1 MQLGRRVL
9 CSKSLFKTQEHLG
22 KIMHSAVRTSSLALL
37 CAGFAIAIPAAAG
50 AADFAQVYQDALAND
65 PTYQQA
71 HATYMAARE
80 ARPEAWA
87 ALLPQISGSA
97 GKTWAHSSGLTTQI
111 GSSATGVVAPSSFY
125 AATSTGARQWS
136 LNLSQQ
142 LFSWTDWMSLKA
154 ANSQVAE
161 AQATYEAAA
170 QNLILRVATAYF
182 NVLSALD
189 TLQAQ
194 ESSLQA
200 FDLQLEQANKRFQ
213 VGLIAITDVEQA
225 RAARDTAAAAVI
237 ADKQALANTVDQ
249 LEVITGRQYDTLSEP
264 AKDMPLVTPSPANQN
279 TWVQT
284 SLQQNL
290 SLIASRLAADVAR
303 DNVRIAFGGHLPTV
317 SLIASR
323 SYNSSSMDESIVG
336 LGTFNGLPSWSNDR
350 QIGLE
355 VTVPIFSG
363 GGTEARVHQ
372 AQYQWIAAKDAVEQ
386 ASRST
391 VQQAR
396 DSYLGVISGIAHV
409 QALQQALTS
418 SQTAYRATEAG
429 YRVGTQ
435 TEVDVLNALSTL
447 VQAKTNYASSRYAYI
462 NSVVQ
467 LRFAAGTL
475 DANEVQAINHWLTS
489 SASVSPGAIT
499 PEAMTP
505 PSPPPT
511 PKPPPAPPP
520 P

>member
-1 MQLGRRVL
+1 
-9 CSKSLFKTQEHLG
+9 
-22 KIMHSAVRTSSLALL
+22 MHRAIRTSRLALGLALL
-37 CAGFAIAIPAAAG
+37 CAGFAIGLPAAAM

-71 HATYMAARE
+71 YATYMAARE
-80 ARPEAWA
+80 AKPEAWA

-97 GKTWAHSSGLTTQI
+97 GGALQHGAGPSTFVGSNAAGLPVPETIYETTHTSS
-111 GSSATGVVAPSSFY
+111 
-125 AATSTGARQWS
+125 RQWS
-136 LNLSQQ
+136 LNLSED
-142 LFSWTDWMSLKA
+142 LFSWTDWMNLKSA
-154 ANSQVAE
+154 DSQVAE
-161 AQATYEAAA
+161 AQATYQAAA

-200 FDLQLEQANKRFQ
+200 FDLQLEQANKRYQ

-225 RAARDTAAAAVI
+225 RAARDNAAAAVI
-237 ADKQALANTVDQ
+237 ADKEALASSEDQ
-249 LEVITGRQYDTLSEP
+249 LQVITGRQYDTLSEP
-264 AKDMPLVTPSPANQN
+264 GAGMPLVMPNPANQN
-279 TWVQT
+279 QWVQT

-303 DNVRIAFGGHLPTV
+303 GNVRIAFGGHLPTI
-317 SLIASR
+317 SLTASR
-323 SYNSSSMDESIVG
+323 SFNSADTDESIIG
-336 LGTFNGLPSWSNDR
+336 LTTPFNGLNSWSNDR

-372 AQYQWIAAKDAVEQ
+372 AQFQWIAAKDAMEE

-391 VQQAR
+391 EQQAR
-396 DSYLGVISGIAHV
+396 DAYLGVISGIAHV

-462 NSVVQ
+462 TSVVQ
-467 LRFAAGTL
+467 LRYAAGTL
-475 DANEVQAINHWLTS
+475 DPNEVQAINHWLTAPS
-489 SASVSPGAIT
+489 SVSPGAIT

-505 PSPPPT
+505 PAPAPT
-511 PKPPPAPPP
+511 PAPPP
-520 P
+520 PPPPQP

>member
-1 MQLGRRVL
+1 
-9 CSKSLFKTQEHLG
+9 
-22 KIMHSAVRTSSLALL
+22 MHRAVRTSSLALL
-37 CAGFAIAIPAAAG
+37 CAGFAIGLPAAVA
-50 AADFAQVYQDALAND
+50 AADFTQVYQDALAND

-71 HATYMAARE
+71 YANYQAARE
-80 ARPEAWA
+80 AKPEAWA

-97 GKTWAHSSGLTTQI
+97 GRSLDHSSGLSSSI
-111 GSSATGVVAPSSFY
+111 GSTPSGAPASSSFY
-125 AATSTGARQWS
+125 AVTHTNAHQWS
-136 LNLSQQ
+136 LNLSED
-142 LFSWTDWMSLKA
+142 LFSWADWVGLESA
-154 ANSQVAE
+154 DSQVAE
-161 AQATYEAAA
+161 AQATYEAAG

-237 ADKQALANTVDQ
+237 ADKQALASAEDQ
-249 LEVITGRQYDTLSEP
+249 LQVITGRQYDTLSEP
-264 AKDMPLVTPSPANQN
+264 GADMPLVMPNPANQDQ
-279 TWVQT
+279 WVQT

-303 DNVRIAFGGHLPTV
+303 DNVRIAFSGHLPTV
-317 SLIASR
+317 SLTASR
-323 SYNSSSMDESIVG
+323 SFNSAGVDENISQGPFDI
-336 LGTFNGLPSWSNDR
+336 GTFNLPSWTNDR

-372 AQYQWIAAKDAVEQ
+372 AQYQWIAAKDGMEQ
-386 ASRST
+386 TSRT
-391 VQQAR
+391 TEQQAR
-396 DSYLGVISGIAHV
+396 DAYLGVISGIAHV

-462 NSVVQ
+462 TSVVQ
-467 LRFAAGTL
+467 LRYAAGTL
-475 DANEVQAINHWLTS
+475 DPNEVQAIDHWL
-489 SASVSPGAIT
+489 SAPSSVSPGPIT
-499 PEAMTP
+499 PQAMTP
-505 PSPPPT
+505 AAPEPT
-511 PKPPPAPPP
+511 PKPPPPPP
-520 P
+520 PLQP

>member
-1 MQLGRRVL
+1 
-9 CSKSLFKTQEHLG
+9 
-22 KIMHSAVRTSSLALL
+22 MHRAVRTSSLALL
-37 CAGFAIAIPAAAG
+37 CAGFALGLPPAAT
-50 AADFAQVYQDALAND
+50 AADFAQVYRDALAND

-87 ALLPQISGSA
+87 LLLPQISGSA
-97 GKTWAHSSGLTTQI
+97 GKTWQHTSGVTTQVSSGPT
-111 GSSATGVVAPSSFY
+111 GAAAPFSFHATDHIS
-125 AATSTGARQWS
+125 ARQWS
-136 LNLSQQ
+136 LNLSES
-142 LFSWTDWMSLKA
+142 LFSWADWMGLKA
-154 ANSQVAE
+154 ADSLVAE
-161 AQATYEAAA
+161 AQATFEAAA

-182 NVLSALD
+182 NVLSSLD

-200 FDLQLEQANKRFQ
+200 YDLQLEQANKRYQ

-237 ADKQALANTVDQ
+237 SDKQALATAEDQ
-249 LEVITGRQYDTLSEP
+249 LEVITGRRYDTLSEP
-264 AKDMPLVTPSPANQN
+264 GADMPLVSPSPASQDQ
-279 TWVQT
+279 WVQT

-303 DNVRIAFGGHLPTV
+303 DNVRIAFGGHLPTL

-323 SYNSSSMDESIVG
+323 SFSSSSTDESIAG
-336 LGTFNGLPSWSNDR
+336 IGTFNGLPAWANDR

-355 VTVPIFSG
+355 MTVPIYSG

-372 AQYQWIAAKDAVEQ
+372 AEYQWIAAKDAVEQ

-396 DSYLGVISGIAHV
+396 DAYLGVISGIAHV

-429 YRVGTQ
+429 YKVGTQ
-435 TEVDVLNALSTL
+435 TEVDVLNSLSAL
-447 VQAKTNYASSRYAYI
+447 VAAKTNYASSRYSYI
-462 NSVVQ
+462 TSVIQ
-467 LRFAAGTL
+467 LRSAAGTL
-475 DANEVQAINHWLTS
+475 DPNEVQAINHWLNVP
-489 SASVSPGAIT
+489 AAVSPGAIT

-505 PSPPPT
+505 PSPPAT
-511 PKPPPAPPP
+511 PEPPP
-520 P
+520 PP

>member
-1 MQLGRRVL
+1 
-9 CSKSLFKTQEHLG
+9 
-22 KIMHSAVRTSSLALL
+22 MHRAVRTSSLALL
-37 CAGFAIAIPAAAG
+37 CAGFAIGLPAAAM

-71 HATYMAARE
+71 QATYMAARE
-80 ARPEAWA
+80 AKPEAWA

-97 GKTWAHSSGLTTQI
+97 GRSLQHSSGLSTNI
-111 GSSATGVVAPSSFY
+111 GASATGTPVPSSFY
-125 AATSTGARQWS
+125 ANSHTNARQWS
-136 LNLSQQ
+136 LNLSEE
-142 LFSWTDWMSLKA
+142 LFSWTDWMNLKA
-154 ANSQVAE
+154 ADSQVAE

-170 QNLILRVATAYF
+170 QNLVLRVATAYF

-194 ESSLQA
+194 QSSLQA
-200 FDLQLEQANKRFQ
+200 FDLQLEQANKRYQ

-237 ADKQALANTVDQ
+237 ADKEALASAQNQ

-264 AKDMPLVTPSPANQN
+264 GTDMPLVMPNPASQDQ
-279 TWVQT
+279 WVQT

-303 DNVRIAFGGHLPTV
+303 QNVRVAFGGHLPTI
-317 SLIASR
+317 SLTASR
-323 SYNSSSMDESIVG
+323 SFSSAGVDESIVG
-336 LGTFNGLPSWSNDR
+336 LGSFNLPSWSNDR

-355 VTVPIFSG
+355 VSVPIFSG
-363 GGTEARVHQ
+363 GGTQARVHQ
-372 AQYQWIAAKDAVEQ
+372 AQYQWIAAKDAMEQ
-386 ASRST
+386 TSRST

-396 DSYLGVISGIAHV
+396 DAYLGVISGIAHV

-447 VQAKTNYASSRYAYI
+447 VQAKTNFASSRYAYI
-462 NSVVQ
+462 TSVVQ
-467 LRFAAGTL
+467 LRYAAGTL
-475 DANEVQAINHWLTS
+475 DPKEVQAIDRWLTAP
-489 SASVSPGAIT
+489 ASVSPGAIT

-505 PSPPPT
+505 AAPAPT
-511 PKPPPAPPP
+511 PKPPPPPP
-520 P
+520 PQP

>member
-1 MQLGRRVL
+1 
-9 CSKSLFKTQEHLG
+9 
-22 KIMHSAVRTSSLALL
+22 MHRAARTSSLALL
-37 CAGFAIAIPAAAG
+37 CAGLAIGLPAAAK
-50 AADFAQVYQDALAND
+50 AADFAHVYQDALAND
-65 PTYQQA
+65 PTFQQA
-71 HATYMAARE
+71 HAIYMAARE

-87 ALLPQISGSA
+87 LLLPQISGSA
-97 GKTWAHSSGLTTQI
+97 GKTWEHTSGVNTQVS
-111 GSSATGVVAPSSFY
+111 SSALGVAAPFSFH
-125 AATSTGARQWS
+125 STDNISAKQWS
-136 LNLSQQ
+136 LNLSES
-142 LFSWTDWMSLKA
+142 LFSWADWIGLKA
-154 ANSQVAE
+154 ADSQVAQ
-161 AQATYEAAA
+161 AQATYGAAA
-170 QNLILRVATAYF
+170 QNLVLRVATAYF

-194 ESSLQA
+194 QSSLQA
-200 FDLQLEQANKRFQ
+200 FDLQLQQANKRYQ

-237 ADKQALANTVDQ
+237 GDKEALASAQDQ

-264 AKDMPLVTPSPANQN
+264 GSDMPLVMPNPANQN
-279 TWVQT
+279 QWVQT

-290 SLIASRLAADVAR
+290 TLIASRLAANVAR
-303 DNVRIAFGGHLPTV
+303 DNVRIAFGSHLPSL

-323 SYNSSSMDESIVG
+323 SFNSSSTDESIVG
-336 LGTFNGLPSWSNDR
+336 IGTFNGLPGWTNDR
-350 QIGLE
+350 QIGLQ

-363 GGTEARVHQ
+363 GGTQARVHQ
-372 AQYQWIAAKDAVEQ
+372 AEYQWIAAKDAMEQ

-396 DSYLGVISGIAHV
+396 DAYLGVISGIAHV
-409 QALQQALTS
+409 QALQQAMTS

-462 NSVVQ
+462 TSVVQ
-467 LRFAAGTL
+467 LRYAAGIL
-475 DANEVQAINHWLTS
+475 DPNEVKAIDGWLTVPS
-489 SASVSPGAIT
+489 SVSPGAIT

-505 PSPPPT
+505 PAAAPT
-511 PKPPPAPPP
+511 PKPPPPPP
-520 P
+520 PQP

>member
-1 MQLGRRVL
+1 
-9 CSKSLFKTQEHLG
+9 
-22 KIMHSAVRTSSLALL
+22 MHPAVRTSSLALL
-37 CAGFAIAIPAAAG
+37 CAGFAIGLPAAAA
-50 AADFAQVYQDALAND
+50 AADFTQVYQDALAND

-71 HATYMAARE
+71 YANYQAARE
-80 ARPEAWA
+80 AKPEAWA

-97 GKTWAHSSGLTTQI
+97 GRSVDHSSGLSSNIGTTAS
-111 GSSATGVVAPSSFY
+111 GAPASSSFY
-125 AATSTGARQWS
+125 AVTHTNARQWS
-136 LNLSQQ
+136 LNLSET
-142 LFSWTDWMSLKA
+142 LFSWADWVGLKSA
-154 ANSQVAE
+154 DSQVAE
-161 AQATYEAAA
+161 AQATYEAAG

-237 ADKQALANTVDQ
+237 ADKQALASAEDQ
-249 LEVITGRQYDTLSEP
+249 LQVITGRQYDTLSEP
-264 AKDMPLVTPSPANQN
+264 GADMPLVMPNPANQDQ
-279 TWVQT
+279 WVQT

-303 DNVRIAFGGHLPTV
+303 DNVRVAFSGHLPTL
-317 SLIASR
+317 SLTASR
-323 SYNSSSMDESIVG
+323 SFNSAGVDENLSQGPFDI
-336 LGTFNGLPSWSNDR
+336 GTFNLPSWTNDR

-372 AQYQWIAAKDAVEQ
+372 AQYQWIAAKDGMEQ
-386 ASRST
+386 TSRT
-391 VQQAR
+391 TEQQAR
-396 DSYLGVISGIAHV
+396 DAYLGVISGIAHV

-462 NSVVQ
+462 TSVVQ
-467 LRFAAGTL
+467 LRYAAGTL
-475 DANEVQAINHWLTS
+475 DPNEVQAIDHWL
-489 SASVSPGAIT
+489 SAPSSVSPGPIT

-505 PSPPPT
+505 AAPEPT
-511 PKPPPAPPP
+511 PKPPPPPP
-520 P
+520 PLQP

>member
-1 MQLGRRVL
+1 MIYR
-9 CSKSLFKTQEHLG
+9 
-22 KIMHSAVRTSSLALL
+22 AVRTSSLALL
-37 CAGFAIAIPAAAG
+37 CAGFAIGLPAAAT

-65 PTYQQA
+65 PTFQQA
-71 HATYMAARE
+71 HANYMAARE

-87 ALLPQISGSA
+87 VLLPQISGSA
-97 GKTWAHSSGLTTQI
+97 GKSWTHSSGVNTQVSSS
-111 GSSATGVVAPSSFY
+111 GSGPAAPFSFH
-125 AATSTGARQWS
+125 STDDIIAKQWS
-136 LNLSQQ
+136 LNLSQE

-154 ANSQVAE
+154 ADRQVAE
-161 AQATYEAAA
+161 AQANYEAAA
-170 QNLILRVATAYF
+170 QNLVLRTATAYF

-194 ESSLQA
+194 ESSLEA

-237 ADKQALANTVDQ
+237 AAKQALATAQDQ

-264 AKDMPLVTPSPANQN
+264 GADMPLVMPSPADQNQ
-279 TWVQT
+279 WVQT

-290 SLIASRLAADVAR
+290 TLMASRLAADVAR
-303 DNVRIAFGGHLPTV
+303 ENVRIAFGGHLPTL
-317 SLIASR
+317 SLVASR
-323 SYNSSSMDESIVG
+323 SFNSSNTDQSIIG
-336 LGTFNGLPSWSNDR
+336 IGTFNGLPGWSNDR
-350 QIGLE
+350 QIGLQ

-363 GGTEARVHQ
+363 GGTQARVHQ

-396 DSYLGVISGIAHV
+396 DAYLGVISGIAHV

-435 TEVDVLNALSTL
+435 TEVDVLNSLSTL
-447 VQAKTNYASSRYAYI
+447 VQARTNFASSRYGYI
-462 NSVVQ
+462 TSVVQ
-467 LRFAAGTL
+467 LRYAAGTL
-475 DANEVQAINHWLTS
+475 DPKEVQAINHWLTKS
-489 SASVSPGAIT
+489 VSVSPGAIT

-505 PSPPPT
+505 PAAAPT
-511 PKPPPAPPP
+511 PKPPPAPP
-520 P
+520 

>member
-1 MQLGRRVL
+1 MYR
-9 CSKSLFKTQEHLG
+9 
-22 KIMHSAVRTSSLALL
+22 AAWTSSLALL
-37 CAGFAIAIPAAAG
+37 CAGLVIGNPAT

-65 PTYQQA
+65 PTFQQA

-87 ALLPQISGSA
+87 LLLPQISGSA
-97 GKTWAHSSGLTTQI
+97 GKSWEHTSGVNTQVSSST
-111 GSSATGVVAPSSFY
+111 
-125 AATSTGARQWS
+125 TGAAAPFSFHSTDRISAKQWS
-136 LNLSQQ
+136 LNLSEN
-142 LFSWTDWMSLKA
+142 LFSWADWMGLKA
-154 ANSQVAE
+154 ADSQVAQ
-161 AQATYEAAA
+161 AQATYQAAA
-170 QNLILRVATAYF
+170 QNLVLRVATAYF

-194 ESSLQA
+194 QSSLQA
-200 FDLQLEQANKRFQ
+200 FDLQLQQANKRYQ

-237 ADKQALANTVDQ
+237 ADKEALASAQDQ

-264 AKDMPLVTPSPANQN
+264 GADMPLVMPNPANQN

-290 SLIASRLAADVAR
+290 TLIASRLAADVAR
-303 DNVRIAFGGHLPTV
+303 ANVRIAFGGHLPTL

-323 SYNSSSMDESIVG
+323 SFNSSSTDESIVG
-336 LGTFNGLPSWSNDR
+336 IGSFNGLPGWANDR
-350 QIGLE
+350 QIGLQ

-396 DSYLGVISGIAHV
+396 DAYLGVISGIAHV

-418 SQTAYRATEAG
+418 SQTAYKATEAG

-462 NSVVQ
+462 TSVVQ
-467 LRFAAGTL
+467 LRYAAGTL
-475 DANEVQAINHWLTS
+475 DPSEVRAIDRWLTAP
-489 SASVSPGAIT
+489 ASVSPGAIT

-505 PSPPPT
+505 PAAAPT
-511 PKPPPAPPP
+511 PKPPQ
-520 P
+520 

>member
-1 MQLGRRVL
+1 M
-9 CSKSLFKTQEHLG
+9 HL
-22 KIMHSAVRTSSLALL
+22 AVRTSSLALL
-37 CAGFAIAIPAAAG
+37 CAGFAIGLPVAAA

-71 HATYMAARE
+71 NATYMAARE

-97 GKTWAHSSGLTTQI
+97 GRSLDHSAGLSTNI
-111 GSSATGVVAPSSFY
+111 GSSAAGQPVPASFY
-125 AATSTGARQWS
+125 ATTHANARQWS
-136 LNLSQQ
+136 LNLSQE
-142 LFSWTDWMSLKA
+142 LFSWTDWMTLKA
-154 ANSQVAE
+154 ADSQVAE
-161 AQATYEAAA
+161 AQANYQAAA

-189 TLQAQ
+189 TMQAQ
-194 ESSLQA
+194 ESSLKA
-200 FDLQLEQANKRFQ
+200 FDLQLEQANKRFE

-237 ADKQALANTVDQ
+237 ADKQSLANAEDQ

-264 AKDMPLVTPSPANQN
+264 GTDMPLVTPNPASQDQ
-279 TWVQT
+279 WVQT

-290 SLIASRLAADVAR
+290 TLIASRLAADVAR
-303 DNVRIAFGGHLPTV
+303 EDVRIAFGGHLPTV
-317 SLIASR
+317 SLVASR
-323 SYNSSSMDESIVG
+323 SSNSTGVDETING
-336 LGTFNGLPSWSNDR
+336 LGTFNLPSWANDR
-350 QIGLE
+350 QIGLQ

-396 DSYLGVISGIAHV
+396 DAYLGVISGIAHV
-409 QALQQALTS
+409 QALQQAMTS

-447 VQAKTNYASSRYAYI
+447 VQAKTNFASSRYAYI

-475 DANEVQAINHWLTS
+475 DTNEVQAINHWLTS

-505 PSPPPT
+505 PAPAPT

-520 P
+520 PPP

>member
-1 MQLGRRVL
+1 
-9 CSKSLFKTQEHLG
+9 
-22 KIMHSAVRTSSLALL
+22 MHRAVRTSSLALL
-37 CAGFAIAIPAAAG
+37 CAGSAFGIPLAAT

-87 ALLPQISGSA
+87 VLLPQISGSA
-97 GKTWAHSSGLTTQI
+97 GKTWQHTSGVNTQVSSG
-111 GSSATGVVAPSSFY
+111 ATGQPAPFSFH
-125 AATSTGARQWS
+125 ATDHISARQWS
-136 LNLSQQ
+136 LNLSED
-142 LFSWTDWMSLKA
+142 LFSWADWMGLKA
-154 ANSQVAE
+154 ADSQVAE

-182 NVLSALD
+182 NVLSTLD

-200 FDLQLEQANKRFQ
+200 YDLQLEQANKRYQ

-237 ADKQALANTVDQ
+237 ADKQALATAEDQ

-264 AKDMPLVTPSPANQN
+264 GADMPLVTPSPANQDQ
-279 TWVQT
+279 WVQT

-303 DNVRIAFGGHLPTV
+303 DNVRIAFGGHLPTL

-323 SYNSSSMDESIVG
+323 SFSSSSTDESIVG
-336 LGTFNGLPSWSNDR
+336 IGTFNGLPAWTNDR

-355 VTVPIFSG
+355 VTVPIYSG

-372 AQYQWIAAKDAVEQ
+372 AEYQWIAAKDAVEQ
-386 ASRST
+386 SSRST

-396 DSYLGVISGIAHV
+396 DAYLGVISGVAHV

-435 TEVDVLNALSTL
+435 TEVDVLNSLSSL
-447 VQAKTNYASSRYAYI
+447 VQAKTNYASSRYSYI
-462 NSVVQ
+462 TSVIQ

-475 DANEVQAINHWLTS
+475 DPNEVQAINHWLTAP
-489 SASVSPGAIT
+489 ASVSPGAIT

-505 PSPPPT
+505 PSPPAT
-511 PKPPPAPPP
+511 PKPPPPPP
-520 P
+520 PQP

>member
-1 MQLGRRVL
+1 
-9 CSKSLFKTQEHLG
+9 
-22 KIMHSAVRTSSLALL
+22 MHRAVRTSSLALL
-37 CAGFAIAIPAAAG
+37 YAGFAIGLPGAAS
-50 AADFAQVYQDALAND
+50 AADFTQVYQDALAND

-71 HATYMAARE
+71 NATYMAARE

-97 GKTWAHSSGLTTQI
+97 GRTLTHSAGLSTTVGASASG
-111 GSSATGVVAPSSFY
+111 GAAPSSFY
-125 AATSTGARQWS
+125 ATSHTNARQWS
-136 LNLSQQ
+136 LNLSED
-142 LFSWTDWMSLKA
+142 LFSWADWMSLKA
-154 ANSQVAE
+154 ADSQVAE

-182 NVLSALD
+182 NVLSSLD

-225 RAARDTAAAAVI
+225 RAARDTAAASVI
-237 ADKQALANTVDQ
+237 ADKQALASAEDQ

-264 AKDMPLVTPSPANQN
+264 GANMPLVTPSPANQDQ
-279 TWVQT
+279 WVQT

-290 SLIASRLAADVAR
+290 TLIASRLAADVAR
-303 DNVRIAFGGHLPTV
+303 DNVRIAFGGHLPTL
-317 SLIASR
+317 SLTASR
-323 SYNSSSMDESIVG
+323 SFNSAGVDESIVG
-336 LGTFNGLPSWSNDR
+336 LGSLNLPSWSNDR

-355 VTVPIFSG
+355 ITVPIYSG

-396 DSYLGVISGIAHV
+396 DAYLGVISGIAHV

-447 VQAKTNYASSRYAYI
+447 VQAKTNFASSRYSYI
-462 NSVVQ
+462 TSVIQ
-467 LRFAAGTL
+467 LRSAAGTL
-475 DANEVQAINHWLTS
+475 DPNEVQAINQWLTT

-505 PSPPPT
+505 PAPAPT
-511 PKPPPAPPP
+511 PKPPAAPPP
-520 P
+520 QP

>member
-1 MQLGRRVL
+1 
-9 CSKSLFKTQEHLG
+9 
-22 KIMHSAVRTSSLALL
+22 MHRAVRTSSLALL
-37 CAGFAIAIPAAAG
+37 CAGFAIGLPAAAA
-50 AADFAQVYQDALAND
+50 AADFTQVYQDALAND

-71 HATYMAARE
+71 YANYQAARE
-80 ARPEAWA
+80 AKPEAWA

-97 GKTWAHSSGLTTQI
+97 GRSLDHSSGLSSSIGTTAS
-111 GSSATGVVAPSSFY
+111 GAPASSSFY
-125 AATSTGARQWS
+125 AVTHTNAHQWS
-136 LNLSQQ
+136 LNLSED
-142 LFSWTDWMSLKA
+142 LFSWADWVGLRSA
-154 ANSQVAE
+154 DSQVAE
-161 AQATYEAAA
+161 AQATYEAAG

-237 ADKQALANTVDQ
+237 ADKQALASAEDQ
-249 LEVITGRQYDTLSEP
+249 LQVITGRQYDTLSEP
-264 AKDMPLVTPSPANQN
+264 GADMPLVMPNPANQDQ
-279 TWVQT
+279 WVQT

-303 DNVRIAFGGHLPTV
+303 DNVRIAFSGHLPTV
-317 SLIASR
+317 SLTASR
-323 SYNSSSMDESIVG
+323 SFNSAGVDENISQGPFDI
-336 LGTFNGLPSWSNDR
+336 GTFSLPSWTNDR

-372 AQYQWIAAKDAVEQ
+372 AQYQWIAAKDGMEQ
-386 ASRST
+386 TSRT
-391 VQQAR
+391 TEQQAR
-396 DSYLGVISGIAHV
+396 DAYLGVISGIAHV

-462 NSVVQ
+462 TSVVQ
-467 LRFAAGTL
+467 LRYAAGTL
-475 DANEVQAINHWLTS
+475 DPNEVQAIDHWL
-489 SASVSPGAIT
+489 SAPSSVSPGPIT

-505 PSPPPT
+505 AAPEPT
-511 PKPPPAPPP
+511 PKPPPPPP
-520 P
+520 PLQP

>member
-1 MQLGRRVL
+1 
-9 CSKSLFKTQEHLG
+9 
-22 KIMHSAVRTSSLALL
+22 MHRAVRTSSLALL
-37 CAGFAIAIPAAAG
+37 CAGFTIALPVAAA

-71 HATYMAARE
+71 NATYMAARE

-97 GKTWAHSSGLTTQI
+97 GRSLDHSAGLSTSI
-111 GSSATGVVAPSSFY
+111 GSSATGQPVPASFY
-125 AATSTGARQWS
+125 ATTHSNARQWS
-136 LNLSQQ
+136 LNLSQD
-142 LFSWTDWMSLKA
+142 LFSWTDWMTLKA
-154 ANSQVAE
+154 ADSQVAE
-161 AQATYEAAA
+161 AQATYQAAS

-189 TLQAQ
+189 TMQAQ
-194 ESSLQA
+194 ESSLKA
-200 FDLQLEQANKRFQ
+200 FDLQLEQANKRFE

-237 ADKQALANTVDQ
+237 ADKQALASAEDQ

-264 AKDMPLVTPSPANQN
+264 GSDMPLVTPNPASQDQ
-279 TWVQT
+279 WVQT

-303 DNVRIAFGGHLPTV
+303 DNVRIAFGGHLPTI
-317 SLIASR
+317 SLVASR
-323 SYNSSSMDESIVG
+323 SFNSAGVDEDIVG
-336 LGTFNGLPSWSNDR
+336 LGTFNLPSWTNDR
-350 QIGLE
+350 QIGLQ

-386 ASRST
+386 SSRST

-396 DSYLGVISGIAHV
+396 DAYLGVISGIAHV
-409 QALQQALTS
+409 QALQQAMTS

-447 VQAKTNYASSRYAYI
+447 VQAKTNFASSRYAYI
-462 NSVVQ
+462 TSVVQ

-475 DANEVQAINHWLTS
+475 DANEVQAVNHWLTS
-489 SASVSPGAIT
+489 SASVSLGAIT

-505 PSPPPT
+505 PAPAPT
-511 PKPPPAPPP
+511 PKPPAAPPP
-520 P
+520 PPNP

>member
-1 MQLGRRVL
+1 
-9 CSKSLFKTQEHLG
+9 
-22 KIMHSAVRTSSLALL
+22 MHRAVRTSSLALL
-37 CAGFAIAIPAAAG
+37 CAGFAIALPPAAR
-50 AADFAQVYQDALAND
+50 AADFLQVYQDALAND

-71 HATYMAARE
+71 NATYMAARE

-87 ALLPQISGSA
+87 LLLPQISGSA
-97 GKTWAHSSGLTTQI
+97 GKSWTHSSGLFTQSQVSASGKPAPFSIYSTSSI
-111 GSSATGVVAPSSFY
+111 GAK
-125 AATSTGARQWS
+125 QWS
-136 LNLSQQ
+136 LNLSES
-142 LFSWTDWMSLKA
+142 LFSWSDWMGLKA
-154 ANSQVAE
+154 ADSQVAE

-170 QNLILRVATAYF
+170 QNLILRVATGYF

-189 TLQAQ
+189 TLLAQ

-237 ADKQALANTVDQ
+237 AAKQSLASAEDQ
-249 LEVITGRQYDTLSEP
+249 LQVITGRQYDTLSEP
-264 AKDMPLVTPSPANQN
+264 GTNMPLVTPSPADQNQ
-279 TWVQT
+279 WVQT

-290 SLIASRLAADVAR
+290 TLIASRLAADVAR
-303 DNVRIAFGGHLPTV
+303 ENVRVAFGGHLPTL

-323 SYNSSSMDESIVG
+323 TFNSSSTDESIIGVN
-336 LGTFNGLPSWSNDR
+336 GTFQGLPSWSNDR
-350 QIGLE
+350 EIGLQ

-372 AQYQWIAAKDAVEQ
+372 AQYQWIAAKDAVQQ

-391 VQQAR
+391 EQQAR
-396 DSYLGVISGIAHV
+396 DAYLGVISGIAHV

-447 VQAKTNYASSRYAYI
+447 VQAKTNFASSRYAYI
-462 NSVVQ
+462 TSVVQ

-475 DANEVQAINHWLTS
+475 DPNEVRAINQWLTTP
-489 SASVSPGAIT
+489 ASVSPGAIT
-499 PEAMTP
+499 PEAMMP
-505 PSPPPT
+505 PAAAPT

>member
-1 MQLGRRVL
+1 
-9 CSKSLFKTQEHLG
+9 
-22 KIMHSAVRTSSLALL
+22 MHRAVRTSSLAFL
-37 CAGFAIAIPAAAG
+37 CAGFVYFGLPAAVQ
-50 AADFAQVYQDALAND
+50 AADFSQVYQDALAND
-65 PTYQQA
+65 PTFQQA
-71 HATYMAARE
+71 HANYMAARE

-97 GKTWAHSSGLTTQI
+97 GKSLTDSAGLSTSSF
-111 GSSATGVVAPSSFY
+111 STGPTGKAVPEPFY
-125 AATSTGARQWS
+125 AATRTNTTQWS
-136 LNLSQQ
+136 LNLSED
-142 LFSWTDWMSLKA
+142 LFSWADWMTLKSA
-154 ANSQVAE
+154 DSQVAE

-170 QNLILRVATAYF
+170 QDLILRVATAYF

-194 ESSLQA
+194 QSSLQA
-200 FDLQLEQANKRFQ
+200 FDLQLEQANKRYQ

-225 RAARDTAAAAVI
+225 RAARDNAAALVI
-237 ADKQALANTVDQ
+237 AAKESLAASEDQ

-264 AKDMPLVTPSPANQN
+264 GPNMPLVMPSPASQN
-279 TWVQT
+279 EWVQT

-290 SLIASRLAADVAR
+290 TLIASRLAADVAR
-303 DNVRIAFGGHLPTV
+303 DNVRIAFGGHLPIV
-317 SLIASR
+317 SLVASR
-323 SYNSSSMDESIVG
+323 SFDNSDTDESIVNPN
-336 LGTFNGLPSWSNDR
+336 LGTFNGLPGWSNDR

-372 AQYQWIAAKDAVEQ
+372 AQYQWIAAKDAMEQ

-396 DSYLGVISGIAHV
+396 DAYLGVISGIAHV

-462 NSVVQ
+462 TSIVQ
-467 LRFAAGTL
+467 LRYAAGTL
-475 DANEVQAINHWLTS
+475 DPKQVQAIDAWLTAP
-489 SASVSPGAIT
+489 ASVSPGPIT
-499 PEAMTP
+499 PQAMTP
-505 PSPPPT
+505 PAPAPT
-511 PKPPPAPPP
+511 PQPPP
-520 P
+520 PPPPNP

>member
-1 MQLGRRVL
+1 
-9 CSKSLFKTQEHLG
+9 
-22 KIMHSAVRTSSLALL
+22 MHRAVRTSSLALL
-37 CAGFAIAIPAAAG
+37 CAGFAIAIPAAAM

-71 HATYMAARE
+71 QATYMAARE
-80 ARPEAWA
+80 AKPEAWA

-97 GKTWAHSSGLTTQI
+97 GRSLQHSSGLSTNI
-111 GSSATGVVAPSSFY
+111 GASATGAPVPSSFY
-125 AATSTGARQWS
+125 ANTHTNARNWS
-136 LNLSQQ
+136 LNLSEE

-154 ANSQVAE
+154 ADSQVAE

-170 QNLILRVATAYF
+170 QNLVLRVATAYF

-194 ESSLQA
+194 QSSLQA
-200 FDLQLEQANKRFQ
+200 FDLQLEQANKRYQ

-237 ADKQALANTVDQ
+237 ADKEALASAQDQ

-264 AKDMPLVTPSPANQN
+264 GTDMPLVMPNPASQDQ
-279 TWVQT
+279 WVQT

-303 DNVRIAFGGHLPTV
+303 QNVRVAFGGHLPTI
-317 SLIASR
+317 SLTASR
-323 SYNSSSMDESIVG
+323 SFSNVGVDESIVG
-336 LGTFNGLPSWSNDR
+336 LGSFNLPSWSNDR

-355 VTVPIFSG
+355 VSVPIFSG

-372 AQYQWIAAKDAVEQ
+372 AQYQWIAAKDAMEQ
-386 ASRST
+386 TSRST

-396 DSYLGVISGIAHV
+396 DAYLGVISGIAHV

-447 VQAKTNYASSRYAYI
+447 VQAKTNFASSRYAYI
-462 NSVVQ
+462 TSVVQ
-467 LRFAAGTL
+467 LRYAAGTL
-475 DANEVQAINHWLTS
+475 DPKEVQAIDRWLTAP
-489 SASVSPGAIT
+489 ASVSPGAIT

-505 PSPPPT
+505 AAPAPT
-511 PKPPPAPPP
+511 PKPPPPPP
-520 P
+520 PQP

>member
-1 MQLGRRVL
+1 
-9 CSKSLFKTQEHLG
+9 
-22 KIMHSAVRTSSLALL
+22 MHRAVRTSSLACL
-37 CAGFAIAIPAAAG
+37 CAGFTLGIPAAAV

-71 HATYMAARE
+71 DATYMAAKE

-87 ALLPQISGSA
+87 ALLPQVSGSA
-97 GKTWAHSSGLTTQI
+97 GRSLDHSSGLSTSI
-111 GSSATGVVAPSSFY
+111 GTSASGAPEPSSFY
-125 AATSTGARQWS
+125 ATTHTNTRQWS
-136 LNLSQQ
+136 LNLSQD
-142 LFSWTDWMSLKA
+142 LFSWSDWMSLKSA
-154 ANSQVAE
+154 DSQVAE

-182 NVLSALD
+182 NVLAALD

-194 ESSLQA
+194 QSSLQA
-200 FDLQLEQANKRFQ
+200 FDLQLQQANKRYE

-225 RAARDTAAAAVI
+225 RAARDNAAAAVI
-237 ADKQALANTVDQ
+237 ADKQALASAEDQ

-264 AKDMPLVTPSPANQN
+264 GADMPLVTPSPASQDQ
-279 TWVQT
+279 WVQT

-303 DNVRIAFGGHLPTV
+303 DNVRIAFGGHLPTI
-317 SLIASR
+317 SLVASR
-323 SYNSSSMDESIVG
+323 SFNRAGVDESIVG
-336 LGTFNGLPSWSNDR
+336 LGSFNLPSWSNDR

-355 VTVPIFSG
+355 VSVPIFAG

-386 ASRST
+386 SSRST

-396 DSYLGVISGIAHV
+396 DAYLGVISGIAHV

-447 VQAKTNYASSRYAYI
+447 VQAKSNYASSRYAYI
-462 NSVVQ
+462 TSVVQ

-475 DANEVQAINHWLTS
+475 DVNEVKAIDQWLTS

-505 PSPPPT
+505 PAPAPT

-520 P
+520 PG

>member
-1 MQLGRRVL
+1 M
-9 CSKSLFKTQEHLG
+9 
-22 KIMHSAVRTSSLALL
+22 ALL
-37 CAGFAIAIPAAAG
+37 SAGAAIGLPAAAP

-71 HATYMAARE
+71 YATYMAARE
-80 ARPEAWA
+80 AKPEAWA

-97 GKTWAHSSGLTTQI
+97 GRSLEHTAGLSTSI
-111 GSSATGVVAPSSFY
+111 GATGTGAPAPASYYS
-125 AATSTGARQWS
+125 TSHVNARQWS
-136 LNLSQQ
+136 LNLSQE
-142 LFSWTDWMSLKA
+142 LFSWTDWMTLKSA
-154 ANSQVAE
+154 DSQVAE
-161 AQATYEAAA
+161 AQATYRAAA

-189 TLQAQ
+189 TMQAQ

-200 FDLQLEQANKRFQ
+200 FDLQLEQANKRYQ

-225 RAARDTAAAAVI
+225 RAARDNAAAAVI
-237 ADKQALANTVDQ
+237 ADKEALANSEDQ
-249 LEVITGRQYDTLSEP
+249 LQVITGRQYDTLSEP
-264 AKDMPLVTPSPANQN
+264 GASMPLVMPNPANQSQ
-279 TWVQT
+279 WVQT

-303 DNVRIAFGGHLPTV
+303 DNVRIAFGGHLPTLSV
-317 SLIASR
+317 VASR
-323 SYNSSSMDESIVG
+323 TFNAAGVDESIVG
-336 LGTFNGLPSWSNDR
+336 LGAFNLPSWSNDR

-355 VTVPIFSG
+355 VSVPIFSG

-372 AQYQWIAAKDAVEQ
+372 AQYQWIAAKDAMEQ
-386 ASRST
+386 SSRT
-391 VQQAR
+391 TEQQAR
-396 DSYLGVISGIAHV
+396 DAYLGVISGIAHV

-462 NSVVQ
+462 TSVVQ
-467 LRFAAGTL
+467 LRYAAGTL
-475 DANEVQAINHWLTS
+475 DPNEVQAINRWLNAP
-489 SASVSPGAIT
+489 ASVSPGAIT

-505 PSPPPT
+505 PAPAPT
-511 PKPPPAPPP
+511 PQPPP
-520 P
+520 PPPPQP

>member
-1 MQLGRRVL
+1 
-9 CSKSLFKTQEHLG
+9 
-22 KIMHSAVRTSSLALL
+22 MHCAVRTSSLAFL
-37 CAGFAIAIPAAAG
+37 CAGFAIALPVAAA
-50 AADFAQVYQDALAND
+50 AADFTQVYQDALAND

-71 HATYMAARE
+71 NATYMAARE

-87 ALLPQISGSA
+87 SLLPQISGSA
-97 GKTWAHSSGLTTQI
+97 GRSLDHSAGLSTSI
-111 GSSATGVVAPSSFY
+111 GSSATRQPVPASFY
-125 AATSTGARQWS
+125 ATTHSNARQWS
-136 LNLSQQ
+136 LNLSQDI
-142 LFSWTDWMSLKA
+142 FSWSDWMTLKSA
-154 ANSQVAE
+154 DSQVAE
-161 AQATYEAAA
+161 AQATYQASA

-189 TLQAQ
+189 TMQAQ
-194 ESSLQA
+194 ESSLKA
-200 FDLQLEQANKRFQ
+200 FDLQLEQANKRFE

-237 ADKQALANTVDQ
+237 SDKQALASAEDQ

-264 AKDMPLVTPSPANQN
+264 GTDMPLVTPNPASQDQ
-279 TWVQT
+279 WVQT

-303 DNVRIAFGGHLPTV
+303 DNVRIAFGGHLPTI
-317 SLIASR
+317 SLVASR
-323 SYNSSSMDESIVG
+323 SFNSAGVDEDIVG
-336 LGTFNGLPSWSNDR
+336 LGTFNLPSWTNDR
-350 QIGLE
+350 QIGLQ

-363 GGTEARVHQ
+363 GGTEAHVHQ

-386 ASRST
+386 SSRST

-396 DSYLGVISGIAHV
+396 DAYLGVISGIAHV
-409 QALQQALTS
+409 QALQQAMTS

-447 VQAKTNYASSRYAYI
+447 VQAKTNFASSRYAYI
-462 NSVVQ
+462 TSVVQ

-489 SASVSPGAIT
+489 SASVSLGAIT

-505 PSPPPT
+505 PAPAPT
-511 PKPPPAPPP
+511 PKPPAAPPP
-520 P
+520 PP

>member
-1 MQLGRRVL
+1 M
-9 CSKSLFKTQEHLG
+9 
-22 KIMHSAVRTSSLALL
+22 MHRAVRTSSLALL
-37 CAGFAIAIPAAAG
+37 CAGFVMGHPAAAP
-50 AADFAQVYQDALAND
+50 AADFAKVYQDALASD
-65 PTYQQA
+65 PTFQQA
-71 HATYMAARE
+71 QANYQAARE

-87 ALLPQISGSA
+87 LLLPQISAAA
-97 GKTWAHSSGLTTQI
+97 GKTWTHSAGQVTQPQVSLTGNLAPYPIYSTDSI
-111 GSSATGVVAPSSFY
+111 GAK
-125 AATSTGARQWS
+125 QWS
-136 LNLSQQ
+136 LNLSED
-142 LFSWTDWMSLKA
+142 LFSWTDWMNLKA

-200 FDLQLEQANKRFQ
+200 FDLQLEQANKRYQ

-237 ADKQALANTVDQ
+237 ADKESLASAQDQ
-249 LEVITGRQYDTLSEP
+249 LEVITGRQYDTLAEP
-264 AKDMPLVTPSPANQN
+264 GSHMPLVTPSPANQN
-279 TWVQT
+279 QWVRT

-290 SLIASRLAADVAR
+290 TLIASRLAADVAR
-303 DNVRIAFGGHLPTV
+303 DDVRVAFGGHLPTL

-323 SYNSSSMDESIVG
+323 TFNSSSSDESIIG
-336 LGTFNGLPSWSNDR
+336 INGTFQGLPAWSNDR
-350 QIGLE
+350 EIGLQ

-396 DSYLGVISGIAHV
+396 DAYLGVISGIAHV

-467 LRFAAGTL
+467 LRYAAGTL
-475 DANEVQAINHWLTS
+475 GPNEVQAVNQWLTTPV
-489 SASVSPGAIT
+489 SVSPGAIT

-505 PSPPPT
+505 PAPAPT
-511 PKPPPAPPP
+511 PQPPPAPLPP
-520 P
+520 KP

>member
-1 MQLGRRVL
+1 
-9 CSKSLFKTQEHLG
+9 
-22 KIMHSAVRTSSLALL
+22 MHRAVRTSSLAFL
-37 CAGFAIAIPAAAG
+37 CAGFAIGLSAAAVQ
-50 AADFAQVYQDALAND
+50 AADFSQVYQDALGND
-65 PTYQQA
+65 PTFQQA
-71 HATYMAARE
+71 HANYLAARE

-97 GKTWAHSSGLTTQI
+97 GGTLDHNAGLSSSI
-111 GSSATGVVAPSSFY
+111 GTSASGAPVSTSFY
-125 AATSTGARQWS
+125 AVTHTNARQWS
-136 LNLSQQ
+136 LNLSEA
-142 LFSWTDWMSLKA
+142 LFSWNDWMTLKS

-170 QNLILRVATAYF
+170 QDLILRVATAYF
-182 NVLSALD
+182 NVLSSLD

-237 ADKQALANTVDQ
+237 AAKQSLATAEDQ

-264 AKDMPLVTPSPANQN
+264 GESIPLVMPSPANQN
-279 TWVQT
+279 QWVQT

-290 SLIASRLAADVAR
+290 TLIASRLAADVAR
-303 DNVRIAFGGHLPTV
+303 ENVRIAFGGHLPTI
-317 SLIASR
+317 SLVASR
-323 SYNSSSMDESIVG
+323 SFNSDGVNESITEG
-336 LGTFNGLPSWSNDR
+336 PFDIGTFNLPSWTNDR

-363 GGTEARVHQ
+363 GGTEAHVHQ
-372 AQYQWIAAKDAVEQ
+372 AEYQWIAAKDAMEQ

-396 DSYLGVISGIAHV
+396 DAYLGVISGIAEV
-409 QALQQALTS
+409 QAQQQALTS

-447 VQAKTNYASSRYAYI
+447 VQAKTNYAQSRYAYI
-462 NSVVQ
+462 NSLVQ
-467 LRFAAGTL
+467 LRYAAGIL
-475 DANEVQAINHWLTS
+475 DPKEVQAIDEWLTAP
-489 SASVSPGAIT
+489 ASVSLGPIT
-499 PEAMTP
+499 PAAMTP
-505 PSPPPT
+505 PSPAPT
-511 PKPPPAPPP
+511 PKPPPPPP
-520 P
+520 QF

>member
-1 MQLGRRVL
+1 
-9 CSKSLFKTQEHLG
+9 
-22 KIMHSAVRTSSLALL
+22 MHRAVRTSSLALL
-37 CAGFAIAIPAAAG
+37 YAGSILGLPAAG
-50 AADFAQVYQDALAND
+50 AADFAQVYQDALRND
-65 PTYQQA
+65 PTFQQA
-71 HATYMAARE
+71 HANYMAAKE

-97 GKTWAHSSGLTTQI
+97 GKTIEHASGLSTSI
-111 GSSATGVVAPSSFY
+111 GTGATGGIAPSSFY
-125 AATSTGARQWS
+125 ATTHTNAHQWS
-136 LNLSQQ
+136 LNLSQEI
-142 LFSWTDWMSLKA
+142 FSWTDWMNLKA
-154 ANSQVAE
+154 ADSQVAE
-161 AQATYEAAA
+161 AQATYEAAE

-194 ESSLQA
+194 QSSLQA
-200 FDLQLEQANKRFQ
+200 FDLQLQQADKRYQ

-225 RAARDTAAAAVI
+225 RAARDTAAATVI
-237 ADKQALANTVDQ
+237 ADKQALASAEDQ

-264 AKDMPLVTPSPANQN
+264 GANMPLVMPNPSSQNQ
-279 TWVQT
+279 WVQT

-290 SLIASRLAADVAR
+290 TLIASRLAADVAR
-303 DNVRIAFGGHLPTV
+303 EDVRVAFGGHLPTI
-317 SLIASR
+317 SLVASR
-323 SYNSSSMDESIVG
+323 SFNSAGVDESIVG
-336 LGTFNGLPSWSNDR
+336 LGALNMPSWTNDR

-372 AQYQWIAAKDAVEQ
+372 AQYQWIAAKDAMEQ

-396 DSYLGVISGIAHV
+396 DAYLGVISGIAHV
-409 QALQQALTS
+409 QALQQAMTS

-462 NSVVQ
+462 TSVVQ
-467 LRFAAGTL
+467 LRYAAGTL
-475 DANEVQAINHWLTS
+475 DPNEVQAIDRWLT
-489 SASVSPGAIT
+489 APTSVSPGAIT

-505 PSPPPT
+505 PAPEPT
-511 PKPPPAPPP
+511 PKPPPPPP
-520 P
+520 PQP

>member
-1 MQLGRRVL
+1 M
-9 CSKSLFKTQEHLG
+9 HL
-22 KIMHSAVRTSSLALL
+22 AVRTSSLALL
-37 CAGFAIAIPAAAG
+37 CAGFAIGLPVAAA

-71 HATYMAARE
+71 NATYMAARE

-97 GKTWAHSSGLTTQI
+97 GRSLDHSAGLSTNI
-111 GSSATGVVAPSSFY
+111 GSSAAGQPVPASFY
-125 AATSTGARQWS
+125 ATTHANARQWS
-136 LNLSQQ
+136 LNLSQE
-142 LFSWTDWMSLKA
+142 LFSWTDWMTLKA
-154 ANSQVAE
+154 ADSQVAE
-161 AQATYEAAA
+161 AQANYQAAA

-189 TLQAQ
+189 TMQAQ
-194 ESSLQA
+194 ESSLKA
-200 FDLQLEQANKRFQ
+200 FDLQLEQANKRFE

-237 ADKQALANTVDQ
+237 ADKQSLANAEDQ

-264 AKDMPLVTPSPANQN
+264 GTDMPLVTPNPASQDQ
-279 TWVQT
+279 WVQT

-290 SLIASRLAADVAR
+290 TLIASRLAADVAR
-303 DNVRIAFGGHLPTV
+303 EDVRIAFGGHLPTV
-317 SLIASR
+317 SLVASR
-323 SYNSSSMDESIVG
+323 SFNSTGVDETING
-336 LGTFNGLPSWSNDR
+336 LGTFNLPSWANDR
-350 QIGLE
+350 QIGLQ

-386 ASRST
+386 ATRST

-396 DSYLGVISGIAHV
+396 DAYLGVISGIAHV
-409 QALQQALTS
+409 QALQQAMTS

-447 VQAKTNYASSRYAYI
+447 VQAKTNFASSRYAYI

-475 DANEVQAINHWLTS
+475 DTNEVQAINHWLTS

-505 PSPPPT
+505 PAPAPT

-520 P
+520 PPP